1 MKDVKYTVM
10 DAQLYD
16 YPYIQKRLSDQAAQ
30 GWHLEKIGGLL
41 WKYRRGE
48 PKRVRY
54 EITYSP
60 AASAFNS
67 RPTDQEEDLADL
79 CAQAGWVRV
88 ASAGQ
93 LQIFRNEDPNATPLE
108 TDERERLKNI
118 RKTMKKHFF
127 PQYILMVFLFLL
139 QFAMHASNLLRWPSR
154 TLSSSLTVF
163 TLVMLPMISL
173 IYLILCTDSLFWLR
187 RAQKAVDEGLEI
199 PANRFYRVFRWVIW
213 AGLIA
218 YLCTLFALAGLTFAW
233 AILGISAI
241 TIFCVYGAISL
252 LKYLNAPKWVNI
264 VVPVG
269 VTSLIMMF
277 LLTLFAM
284 NMDRIALNEEP
295 PHPETLPLMLSD
307 LGDFED
313 AEHTVLEESTSPLA
327 GYGRYWDH
335 AGEER
340 ISYTI
345 VDIKCPLFYNMIQA
359 EQEQQFN
366 QSSHYLAGVQFGMC
380 GEQFGAEYARH
391 AQTDLRDYWHI
402 CWEDRVVT
410 LTASWYLTDEQ
421 IAIAAEKLKP

>member
-30 GWHLEKIGGLL
+30 GWHLEKIGGML

-54 EITYSP
+54 EVTYAPS
-60 AASAFNS
+60 ASAFNS

-88 ASAGQ
+88 ASAAQ

-108 TDERERLKNI
+108 TDEKERLKTI
-118 RKTMKKHFF
+118 RRTMGKHFF
-127 PQYILMVFLFLL
+127 PQYILMIFLFLL

-173 IYLILCTDSLFWLR
+173 TYLILCTDSLLWLR
-187 RAQKAVDEGLEI
+187 RARQAVEDGLEI
-199 PANRFYRVFRWVIW
+199 PANRFYRYFRWVIW

-218 YLCTLFALAGLTFAW
+218 YLWSLFALAGLTFAW

-264 VVPVG
+264 VVPVA
-269 VTSLIMMF
+269 VTSVMMMF

-295 PHPETLPLMLSD
+295 PHPETLPLTLSD
-307 LGDFED
+307 LGNFED
-313 AEHTVLEESTSPLA
+313 AEHTVLEETASPLA
-327 GYGRYWDH
+327 AYGRYWDET
-335 AGEER
+335 GEER

-345 VDIKCPLFYNMIQA
+345 VDIKSPLFYNMIQA
-359 EQEQQFN
+359 EQEQQFH
-366 QSSHYLAGVQFGMC
+366 QSTRYLANAQVGAYAELFD
-380 GEQFGAEYARH
+380 AEYARH
-391 AQTDLRDYWHI
+391 AQNELRDYWHI
-402 CWEDRVVT
+402 CWEDRIVT
-410 LTASWYLTDEQ
+410 LTASWPLTGEQ
-421 IAIAAEKLKP
+421 IAIVAQILKP